1 MKRERSTCPGSIRHP
16 AQLVAA
22 GSIVLERPHET
33 TEAATG
39 ETAGDGQREAIAVT
53 GARAEIALVTEDRFE
68 DPTPGHWYV
77 DNILEEDGLLQRA
90 LEARGLA
97 SRRVSWSRT
106 DAPWSVFA
114 AAVLRTTWDY
124 SDRIAEFMTW
134 LERVSTQTLLLNP
147 APLVRW
153 NVDKHY
159 LRDLDARGIH
169 TVPTIFVEQGST
181 TTLAT
186 LLHHHGLDAAVI
198 KPAVSAAGRHT
209 YRIDPT
215 TAATHEPVWTERLRH
230 EAMLLQ
236 PLQRSVLSHG
246 ETTVVVIDGRS
257 THALC
262 KRAKPGDFRVQDDYG
277 GTVHP
282 HTPMPDELEL
292 AERAMAACD
301 PRPIY
306 GRVDMV
312 RDDDGHPTVMEL
324 EVVEP
329 ELWLR
334 REPAAA
340 ERLAD
345 AIARLV

>member
-1 MKRERSTCPGSIRHP
+1 MRPPLGAAP
-16 AQLVAA
+16 AP
-22 GSIVLERPHET
+22 S
-33 TEAATG
+33 
-39 ETAGDGQREAIAVT
+39 

-68 DPTPGHWYV
+68 SPTPGHWYI
-77 DNILEEDGLLQRA
+77 DNILEEDGLLQAA
-90 LEARGLA
+90 LSARGLA
-97 SRRVSWSRT
+97 SRRVSWSRP
-106 DAPWSVFA
+106 DCPWRDFTA
-114 AAVLRTTWDY
+114 AILRTTWDY
-124 SDRIAEFMTW
+124 FDRFTEFSAWLDRVAE
-134 LERVSTQTLLLNP
+134 QTLLLNP

-159 LRDLDARGIH
+159 LRDLEDRGVH
-169 TVPTIFVEQGST
+169 TVPTVFVEQGT
-181 TTLAT
+181 DTTLAA
-186 LLHHHGLDAAVI
+186 LLRRHQLEHAVI
-198 KPAVSAAGRHT
+198 KPAVSGAARHT
-209 YRIDPT
+209 YRIDSA
-215 TAATHEPVWTERLRH
+215 TAPDLELLWAERLR
-230 EAMLLQ
+230 EESMLLQ
-236 PLQRSVLSHG
+236 PLQRSVLEHG

-257 THALC
+257 THALR
-262 KRAKPGDFRVQDDYG
+262 KRAKPGDFRVQDDHG

-282 HTPMPDELEL
+282 HVPTPEELEL

-312 RDDDGHPTVMEL
+312 RDNDGRLAVMEL

-334 REPAAA
+334 RQPSAA

>member
-1 MKRERSTCPGSIRHP
+1 M
-16 AQLVAA
+16 
-22 GSIVLERPHET
+22 
-33 TEAATG
+33 
-39 ETAGDGQREAIAVT
+39 T

-68 DPTPGHWYV
+68 TPTPGWWYV
-77 DNILEEDGLLQRA
+77 DNILEEDGLLQQA
-90 LEARGLA
+90 LADRGLA
-97 SRRVSWSRT
+97 SRRVSWSRA
-106 DAPWSVFA
+106 DAPWSDFA

-124 SDRIAEFMTW
+124 YDRVAEFLAW
-134 LERVSTQTLLLNP
+134 VDHVSTRTRLLNP

-159 LRDLDARGIH
+159 LRDLEDRGVH
-169 TVPTIFVEQGST
+169 TVPTIFAEQGST
-181 TTLAT
+181 TSLGA
-186 LLHHHGLDAAVI
+186 LLHQHGLDAAVI
-198 KPAVSAAGRHT
+198 KPAVSGAARHT
-209 YRIDPT
+209 YRVDLA
-215 TAATHEPVWTERLRH
+215 TAAAHEPIWAERLKA

-236 PLQRSVLSHG
+236 PLQRSVLEHG

-257 THALC
+257 THALR
-262 KRAKPGDFRVQDDYG
+262 KLAKPGDFRVQDDHG

-282 HTPMPDELEL
+282 HTSTPEEIEL

-312 RDDDGHPTVMEL
+312 LDDDGRAAVMEL

-334 REPAAA
+334 RQPSAA